1 MQAENNNDIA
11 ITEAKLKDFLSSV
24 LSSEGI
30 VVDIRRTFI
39 EYNGVNRSRVF
50 ARHANRMACKGSNE
64 KFVVIALLCYPALQ
78 WLLKAQDID
87 ALIEK
92 LKEENEDESVWRMSN
107 IQRILESSMGGCKP
121 QLRLEMRKLF
131 FARCQQLVDEI
142 DEAMNKAVFMNPAS
156 KPSRISLA
164 MAMLRGSILDSDP
177 VTAVTIRNNFDSIV
191 EDVTAI
197 AGDAIKPLVMQ
208 LAPNE
213 GEAKTA
219 EAAYLYH
226 NTEVLLREYSRIVNP
241 SVADENRSLR
251 ILAQGGNTLESDTKK
266 KEDTAEEKKEETP
279 KSEPAAPEEKEDS
292 APEKAEET
300 PDKEKSETK
309 TEDVPAKDK
318 FKKDKKAEVKEDKK
332 PETNKKDAK
341 PSKKGGSNVILG
353 VSCAVMVAAVGVM
366 GMTMVQN
373 KNADKSSIPAVG
385 GSFSVTGN
393 VAEDTSF
400 TEQAAVAPSTALTSD
415 GRRWAMGASNVL
427 IQAEDGTGAVVPVDA
442 AETFQYDGKSLSFEK
457 DGATYIVRMV
467 ADSYTG
473 AAQYA
478 EEQTDE
484 SFTVSG
490 MRFAGNGQV
499 LVVVGTR
506 SAGDDE
512 GNAAVRTAV
521 ADMLEKAVPAQG
533 SGNITLNGV
542 AVTAD
547 GCETSFSNGLALV
560 KNGDGEVK
568 FTPSSYDSETIAFD
582 DAGTT
587 ASGAAVTHSDYA
599 NVNDTEA
606 YLIESDEGNVMAFT
620 NNADLLTSVLGLQ

>member
-251 ILAQGGNTLESDTKK
+251 ILAQGGNTLESDARCHQAQVLVQYAQLIRGAIELVKDFPGDSKLYDVLMLVVNEKYGANGTDEAKL
-266 KEDTAEEKKEETP
+266 AEQVGINSSYFSEKKHRAFTALSALLWGCDIESLLSLFHKGDPIMLVGVLTSNQYQNKDGQNRTSYTVWVEKASFASR
-279 KSEPAAPEEKEDS
+279 KSSSQNDAVPAVTAAPAQAAPAAAPAAP
-292 APEKAEET
+292 
-300 PDKEKSETK
+300 
-309 TEDVPAKDK
+309 
-318 FKKDKKAEVKEDKK
+318 
-332 PETNKKDAK
+332 
-341 PSKKGGSNVILG
+341 
-353 VSCAVMVAAVGVM
+353 AA
-366 GMTMVQN
+366 
-373 KNADKSSIPAVG
+373 PAVAQP
-385 GSFSVTGN
+385 SYGN
-393 VAEDTSF
+393 
-400 TEQAAVAPSTALTSD
+400 
-415 GRRWAMGASNVL
+415 
-427 IQAEDGTGAVVPVDA
+427 
-442 AETFQYDGKSLSFEK
+442 
-457 DGATYIVRMV
+457 
-467 ADSYTG
+467 YTG
-473 AAQYA
+473 
-478 EEQTDE
+478 DD
-484 SFTVSG
+484 
-490 MRFAGNGQV
+490 FADIDK
-499 LVVVGTR
+499 
-506 SAGDDE
+506 DD
-512 GNAAVRTAV
+512 
-521 ADMLEKAVPAQG
+521 LP
-533 SGNITLNGV
+533 
-542 AVTAD
+542 
-547 GCETSFSNGLALV
+547 F
-560 KNGDGEVK
+560 
-568 FTPSSYDSETIAFD
+568 
-582 DAGTT
+582 
-587 ASGAAVTHSDYA
+587 
-599 NVNDTEA
+599 
-606 YLIESDEGNVMAFT
+606 
-620 NNADLLTSVLGLQ
+620 

>member
-251 ILAQGGNTLESDTKK
+251 ILAQGGNTLESD
-266 KEDTAEEKKEETP
+266 AR
-279 KSEPAAPEEKEDS
+279 
-292 APEKAEET
+292 
-300 PDKEKSETK
+300 
-309 TEDVPAKDK
+309 
-318 FKKDKKAEVKEDKK
+318 
-332 PETNKKDAK
+332 
-341 PSKKGGSNVILG
+341 
-353 VSCAVMVAAVGVM
+353 CH
-366 GMTMVQN
+366 
-373 KNADKSSIPAVG
+373 
-385 GSFSVTGN
+385 
-393 VAEDTSF
+393 
-400 TEQAAVAPSTALTSD
+400 QA
-415 GRRWAMGASNVL
+415 
-427 IQAEDGTGAVVPVDA
+427 
-442 AETFQYDGKSLSFEK
+442 
-457 DGATYIVRMV
+457 
-467 ADSYTG
+467 
-473 AAQYA
+473 
-478 EEQTDE
+478 
-484 SFTVSG
+484 
-490 MRFAGNGQV
+490 QV
-499 LVVVGTR
+499 LVQY
-506 SAGDDE
+506 
-512 GNAAVRTAV
+512 
-521 ADMLEKAVPAQG
+521 AQLIRG
-533 SGNITLNGV
+533 AI
-542 AVTAD
+542 
-547 GCETSFSNGLALV
+547 ELV
-560 KNGDGEVK
+560 KDFPGDSKLYDVLMV
-568 FTPSSYDSETIAFD
+568 TPSEAVIESRIRGMTGCDDTVPLKQMIAFVKEIAEICARFGATD
-582 DAGTT
+582 GNVNSMRSLANWVQAGSITGDYAT
-587 ASGAAVTHSDYA
+587 AATWTVISGATSDLATREELVRKLA
-599 NVNDTEA
+599 N
-606 YLIESDEGNVMAFT
+606 YQF
-620 NNADLLTSVLGLQ
+620 